1 MNKRVLVID
10 NDKNLLSIYRYI
22 LTPKGEKVSVT
33 GSIDANPVDSKCF
46 EVTTAPHG
54 QAGYELVKQSIK
66 DNKPFAVAFIDM
78 RMLPGWD
85 GLNTAKAIREID
97 NKIYIIIVTGFM
109 DKSVDEIQDVLKH
122 DIFFLHKP
130 FNNEEIYQMARNLC
144 NSWDRDFRLKST
156 TISRDYFNNIL
167 LAIQDSLIVAS
178 SDSIIQIVNDATC
191 KLLGY
196 SRTELIG
203 LSIKNIV
210 EKNIYQSIKETI
222 AKGENTSK
230 KWIEEIIE
238 NGLIGGLETF
248 YTTKSGKKIPV
259 SFSISTMDDKAGN
272 IQNIIC
278 LAQDITERV
287 KTRKELQKARIE
299 TEKTN
304 RELAET
310 NRQLQKAIERANRM
324 AMHAEVASITK
335 SKFLANMSHEIRT
348 PMSGVIGMTT
358 LLLET
363 SLTPEQ
369 REYTEIINSSA
380 GSLLRVINDILDYSK
395 MESEKLEL
403 EVIDFDLR
411 ETLEDFSNIMALKAY
426 DKGLEYNC
434 LIPRDVPFLLRGDT
448 IRFRQILTNLVGN
461 AIKFT
466 EKGEVFI
473 NVRLENQTD
482 NHVTLKFFVVDTG
495 IGIPKDH
502 SCLLFKLFSQID
514 ASTTRKYGGTGLG
527 LAISKSLVEM
537 MGGQI
542 GVESEEGKGSTFW
555 FTEIFEKQPGSL
567 DKKTIDNEDV
577 INNRI
582 LIVNDNTTSRFV
594 IKEYLKV
601 MGCRFDEALNAKLAI
616 DKIHKANA
624 NCEPFDTAII
634 DLKVLNMDGE
644 TAVQKIINDINLNK
658 IHLILLTSL
667 GKWSDFSEFKKV
679 GIGPYLTKPIKY
691 STLYKAIIDVNN
703 KHTSKKKIQADV
715 RIKHHL
721 ILENQNR
728 ELNILLAEDNI
739 INQKVAMHMLKKLGY
754 SVDLVT
760 DGKEAIQALE
770 VNSYD
775 VVLMD
780 VQMPR
785 IDGLQATKI
794 IREQGSNVRNHNIPI
809 IAMTAHVMKG
819 DSELCLK
826 SGMDDYISKPIQP
839 KELLDAINRQTKTAR
854 KIQPRKKVI
863 FDKKALLK
871 RLDNDVELCQELV
884 KVLLKEVPEY
894 IENIKQSFK
903 DNNISSVIHRAHT
916 IKGAAANVEANGIKK
931 AALEIEMAGK
941 NSDLVK
947 THFYLKSLESELEKF
962 KFAVKDFLQ
971 LNLNQ
976 AMEK

>member
-1 MNKRVLVID
+1 VNKRVLVID
-10 NDKNLLSIYRYI
+10 DDKNLLSIYRYV
-22 LTPKGEKVSVT
+22 LVPKWEKVSTT
-33 GSIDANPVDSKCF
+33 GSINAKPVDSKCF
-46 EVTTAPHG
+46 EVTTATHG
-54 QAGYELVKQSIK
+54 QAGYELVKKSIEN
-66 DNKPFAVAFIDM
+66 NKPFAAAFIDM

-97 NKIYIIIVTGFM
+97 DKIYIVIVTGFM
-109 DKSVDEIQDVLKH
+109 DKHIDEIQDVLKH
-122 DIFFLHKP
+122 DIFFIHKP

-144 NSWDRDFRLKST
+144 NSWDRDSKLKNT

-178 SDSIIQIVNDATC
+178 PDSIIRIVNDATC

-203 LSIKNIV
+203 LSIENIV
-210 EKNIYQSIKETI
+210 EKYIYRSIQESI
-222 AKGENTSK
+222 AKGDKTCR
-230 KWIEEIIE
+230 KWIEETIE

-259 SFSISTMDDKAGN
+259 SFSISTMEDKAGN

-287 KTRKELQKARIE
+287 NTRMELQKARIK
-299 TEKTN
+299 TEKTS
-304 RELAET
+304 RELEEI
-310 NRQLQKAIERANRM
+310 NQQLEKAIERANQM
-324 AMHAEVASITK
+324 AMQAEVASITK
-335 SKFLANMSHEIRT
+335 SEFLANMSHEIRT

-380 GSLLRVINDILDYSK
+380 NSLLRVINDILDYSK
-395 MESEKLEL
+395 MESGKLEL

-411 ETLEDFSNIMALKAY
+411 ETLEDFNNIMALEAY
-426 DKGLEYNC
+426 NKGLEYNC
-434 LIPRDVPFLLRGDT
+434 LIPRNIPFLLRGDT
-448 IRFRQILTNLVGN
+448 TRFRQILTNLVGN
-461 AIKFT
+461 ATKFT

-473 NVRLENQTD
+473 NVRVENQTD
-482 NHVTLKFFVVDTG
+482 THVTLKFFVVDTG
-495 IGIPKDH
+495 IGIPKER
-502 SCLLFKLFSQID
+502 SYLLFKLFSQID
-514 ASTTRKYGGTGLG
+514 SSTTRKYVGTGLG
-527 LAISKSLVEM
+527 LVISKSLVEM

-555 FTEIFEKQPGSL
+555 FTVTFEKQLEDFNKNAVEG
-567 DKKTIDNEDV
+567 EDV
-577 INNRI
+577 ISNRV
-582 LIVNDNTTSRFV
+582 LIVNDNTTTRFV
-594 IKEYLKV
+594 IKEYLKA
-601 MGCRFDEALNAKLAI
+601 MGCRFDEVSSVELAI
-616 DKIHKANA
+616 DKIYKAKA

-634 DLKVLNMDGE
+634 DLKFLNMGE
-644 TAVQKIINDINLNK
+644 EISVQGMINDINLNK
-658 IHLILLTSL
+658 IHLILLTPL
-667 GKWSDFSEFKKV
+667 GKRSDYSRFE
-679 GIGPYLTKPIKY
+679 GIEIGSYLTKPIKY
-691 STLYKAIIDVNN
+691 LTLYKAIIGVNN
-703 KHTSKKKIQADV
+703 NHTLKKNIQAGV
-715 RIKHHL
+715 SIKHNS

-728 ELNILLAEDNI
+728 KLNILLAEDNI
-739 INQKVAMHMLKKLGY
+739 VNQKVAMHILKKLGY
-754 SVDLVT
+754 SVDLVA

-785 IDGLQATKI
+785 IDGLQATEI
-794 IREQGSNVRNHNIPI
+794 IREQSSNVKDHNIPI
-809 IAMTAHVMKG
+809 IAMTAHVMKS
-819 DSELCLK
+819 DRERCFK

-839 KELLDAINRQTKTAR
+839 KELLDAINRQTKTDR

-894 IENIKQSFK
+894 IENIKQSFR
-903 DNNISSVIHRAHT
+903 NNDISSVIHQAHT
-916 IKGAAANVEANGIKK
+916 IKGAAANVEANGIKN
-931 AALEIEMAGK
+931 AALEMEMAGK

-971 LNLNQ
+971 ANLNK